1 MIKYVTPQ
9 NWLNYDIRSLIQS
22 LTEAKAAV
30 LSLVN
35 IPYQRSWVEALQ
47 AVQLKSEVAGT
58 SKIEGADFTDRE
70 LNLALGETPEQL
82 VTRSQKQAHAAM
94 KAYKWIAAL
103 PKDRPV
109 TCDLIREVHAMI
121 IGDADSDHCEPG
133 VVRKAGIN
141 VTFGLPPHRGCEGGK
156 DCEGAFEKLGL
167 ALQREFQEH
176 DQLIQALALHFH
188 FAVMHPFLDGNGR
201 TARAV
206 EALMLQRSGLTDH
219 LFIAMSNYYYDEKT
233 NYLSALSAVKP
244 PDYDL
249 TPFLAFGLKGIKI
262 QCQRLFEEIRA
273 NVTISIFKNTVYDL
287 FGRLQ
292 SKRKTVIAGRHI
304 ALLNFMLKRG
314 EMPLIEI
321 FSLTDHLYAGLKAAS
336 KARLRDVIYLLN
348 LDAVKITTKELG
360 KKAGEKTN
368 FISVNLDWPKQI
380 TENGFMEKSRKLPKA
395 KSYPILFEAK

>member
-1 MIKYVTPQ
+1 MIKYVTPK
-9 NWLNYDIRSLIQS
+9 NWLNYDIRPLIQS

-70 LNLALGETPEQL
+70 LNLALTETPEQL

-109 TCDLIREVHAMI
+109 TCDLIREIHAII

-133 VVRKAGIN
+133 VIRKSGIN

-156 DCEGAFEKLGL
+156 DCEVAFEKLGD
-167 ALQREFQEH
+167 ALQREFQGH

-188 FAVMHPFLDGNGR
+188 FAAMHPFLDGNGR

-233 NYLSALSAVKP
+233 NYLSALSAVQP

-262 QCQRLFEEIRA
+262 QCERLFEEIRW
-273 NVTISIFKNTVYDL
+273 NVTKSIFINTMHEL

-292 SKRKTVIAGRHI
+292 TQRKAVIAKRHI
-304 ALLNFMLKRG
+304 QILNILLQYK
-314 EMPLIEI
+314 EMPLSDVFRQTEFI
-321 FSLTDHLYAGLKAAS
+321 YKGLKAGS
-336 KARLRDVIYLLN
+336 KAQLRDLIHLL
-348 LDAVKITTKELG
+348 DMGAVKMRH
-360 KKAGEKTN
+360 EK
-368 FISVNLDWPKQI
+368 ISESEERSFMRANLDWPKEI
-380 TENGFMEKSRKLPKA
+380 THNGFMELA
-395 KSYPILFEAK
+395 KKMPRAKEYSFLNRAN

>member
-1 MIKYVTPQ
+1 MIKYITPY
-9 NWLNYDIRSLIQS
+9 NWLNYDIRPLIQP
-22 LTEAKAAV
+22 LTEAKASV

-47 AVQLKSEVAGT
+47 AVQLKSEVSGT
-58 SKIEGADFTDRE
+58 SRIEGADFTERE
-70 LNLALGETPEQL
+70 LNLALAETPEQL

-109 TCDLIREVHAMI
+109 TCDLIREVHAII
-121 IGDADSDHCEPG
+121 IGDADADHCEPG
-133 VVRKAGIN
+133 VIRKEGIN

-156 DCEGAFEKLGL
+156 ICENAFEKLGL
-167 ALQREFQEH
+167 ALQREFKEH

-188 FAVMHPFLDGNGR
+188 FAAMHPFLDGNGR

-233 NYLSALSAVKP
+233 GYLSALSAVKP

-262 QCQRLFEEIRA
+262 QCERLFEEIRW
-273 NVTISIFKNTVYDL
+273 NVTKSIFINTMHEL

-292 SKRKTVIAGRHI
+292 TQRKAVIAKRHI
-304 ALLNFMLKRG
+304 QILNLLLQKK
-314 EMPLIEI
+314 EMSVSEV
-321 FSLTDHLYAGLKAAS
+321 FTVTDHIYKGLKAGG
-336 KARLRDVIYLLN
+336 KARVRDLIHLLDVGAIKMRHET
-348 LDAVKITTKELG
+348 LS
-360 KKAGEKTN
+360 EKDSKS
-368 FISVNLDWPKQI
+368 FLYVNLDWPKEI
-380 TENGFMEKSRKLPKA
+380 THSGFMERVKKLPRAKA
-395 KSYPILFEAK
+395 YSFLTTGI

>member
-1 MIKYVTPQ
+1 MIKYITPK
-9 NWLNYDIRSLIQS
+9 NWLNYEIRPLIQS

-70 LNLALGETPEQL
+70 LNLALTETPEQL

-109 TCDLIREVHAMI
+109 TCELIRDVHTII

-133 VVRKAGIN
+133 VIRKTGIN

-156 DCEGAFEKLGL
+156 DCENAFEKLGA
-167 ALQREFQEH
+167 ALGREFQEH

-188 FAVMHPFLDGNGR
+188 FAAMHPFTDGNGR

-233 NYLSALSAVKP
+233 GYLSALSAVQP

-262 QCQRLFEEIRA
+262 QCERLFKEIRW
-273 NVTISIFKNTVYDL
+273 NVEKSIFTNTMHDL

-292 SKRKTVIAGRHI
+292 TKRKSLIAKRHI
-304 ALLNFMLKRG
+304 QILNILLKQN
-314 EMPLIEI
+314 EMTLSE
-321 FSLTDHLYAGLKAAS
+321 LLVMTDYIYKNLKAGP
-336 KARLRDVIYLLN
+336 KARTRDLIHLINVEAI
-348 LDAVKITTKELG
+348 KITHAETS
-360 KKAGEKTN
+360 EKQPK
-368 FISVNLDWPKQI
+368 IVMQVNLNWPKEI
-380 TENGFMEKSRKLPKA
+380 TQNGFMERA
-395 KSYPILFEAK
+395 KKMPRSKEYAFLSSGN

>member
-1 MIKYVTPQ
+1 
-9 NWLNYDIRSLIQS
+9 
-22 LTEAKAAV
+22 
-30 LSLVN
+30 
-35 IPYQRSWVEALQ
+35 
-47 AVQLKSEVAGT
+47 
-58 SKIEGADFTDRE
+58 
-70 LNLALGETPEQL
+70 
-82 VTRSQKQAHAAM
+82 M

-109 TCDLIREVHAMI
+109 TCDLIREIHTII

-133 VVRKAGIN
+133 VIRKEGIN

-156 DCEGAFEKLGL
+156 VCEGAFEKLGE

-188 FAVMHPFLDGNGR
+188 FAAMHPFLDGNGR

-233 NYLSALSAVKP
+233 GYLSALSAVKP

-262 QCQRLFEEIRA
+262 QCERLFKEIRW
-273 NVTISIFKNTVYDL
+273 NVEKSIFINTVHDL

-292 SKRKTVIAGRHI
+292 TKRKSLIAKRHI
-304 ALLNFMLKRG
+304 QILNMLLQKN
-314 EMPLIEI
+314 EMPVSDV
-321 FSLTDHLYAGLKAAS
+321 FSMTDHIYKNLKAGG
-336 KARLRDVIYLLN
+336 KARMRELIHLLDVG
-348 LDAVKITTKELG
+348 AVQIRHERL
-360 KKAGEKTN
+360 GEKDMRS
-368 FISVNLDWPKQI
+368 FMHVNLDWPKEI
-380 TENGFMEKSRKLPKA
+380 THNGFMERA
-395 KSYPILFEAK
+395 KKMPRAKEYAFLSSGN